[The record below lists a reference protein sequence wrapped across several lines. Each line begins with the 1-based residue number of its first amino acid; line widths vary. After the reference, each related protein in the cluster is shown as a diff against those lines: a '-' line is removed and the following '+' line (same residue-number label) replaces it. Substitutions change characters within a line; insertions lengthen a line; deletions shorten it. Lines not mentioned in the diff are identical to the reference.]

1 MVSSWHLR
9 LAVHCVCSGGVI
21 AYPTEAVYGL
31 GCDPLNPRAVQ
42 RLFRLKG
49 RAADKGLILIG
60 AEPRH
65 LIPYMSGLPPERAR
79 EVWDSWPG
87 HLTWIVPAHTHTP
100 DWLTGGR
107 NSIALRL
114 TAHPLAA
121 ALCRACGGALVST
134 SLNRSGRPPARTA
147 LQARLRLPD
156 GCDYLLHGRTGPY
169 NKPSTIR
176 DAYTGTILRRGG
188 D

>member
-1 MVSSWHLR
+1 MR
-9 LAVHCVCSGGVI
+9 SGGVI

-31 GCDPLNPRAVQ
+31 GCDPLNAQAVQ

-49 RAADKGLILIG
+49 RSLDKGLILIG

-65 LIPYMSGLPPERAR
+65 LMPYMGAMPQAR
-79 EVWDSWPG
+79 FREIWGSWPG
-87 HLTWIVPAHTHTP
+87 HLTWIVPASAHTP

-107 NSIALRL
+107 DSIALRM

-134 SLNRSGRPPARTA
+134 SLNRSGRRPARNA
-147 LQARLRLPD
+147 LQARLRLPS
-156 GCDYLLHGRTGPY
+156 GCCDYLLHGRTGPH
-169 NKPSTIR
+169 NRPSTIR
-176 DAYTGTILRRGG
+176 DALTGVVLRRGG
-188 D
+188 G